1 MEDSATLAV
10 KIPVTKVHLQ
20 SLHQELTAMALLLE
34 NVDVSTVDVQ
44 TITSITYSQRT
55 CDFNCITWYHKLI
68 G

>member
-10 KIPVTKVHLQ
+10 KIPVTKVHLL

-44 TITSITYSQRT
+44 IITSIT
-55 CDFNCITWYHKLI
+55 L
-68 G
+68 